1 MANELGRRY
10 RCETCNTEVLC
21 TKSGTGTIQC
31 DDKDMAPVQPRPV
44 PSSD

>member
-10 RCETCNTEVLC
+10 RCEVCNTEVLC
-21 TKSGTGTIQC
+21 TKSGSGVIICC
-31 DDKDMAPVQPRPV
+31 DKEMGPVQPRPV